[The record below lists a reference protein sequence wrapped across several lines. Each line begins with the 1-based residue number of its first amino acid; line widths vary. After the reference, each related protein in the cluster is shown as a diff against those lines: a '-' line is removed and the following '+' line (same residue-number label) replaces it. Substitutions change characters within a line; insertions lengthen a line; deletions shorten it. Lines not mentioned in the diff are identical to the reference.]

1 MSESIQALIKACVC
15 RGESGIN
22 MEMPPE
28 PHKTVPVSCVT
39 SATTFPC
46 AAEADGHAGERRK
59 QLFLLGESSFLS
71 SSMSCPSKSVLLKG
85 QMYHKQVKSYRD
97 L

>member
-1 MSESIQALIKACVC
+1 MSESIQALTKACVC
-15 RGESGIN
+15 KEKSEIN
-22 MEMPPE
+22 MEMPTE
-28 PHKTVPVSCVT
+28 PHKTAPVSYVT
-39 SATTFPC
+39 PATMFSC

-71 SSMSCPSKSVLLKG
+71 SSMSCPSKSVPLKG
-85 QMYHKQVKSYRD
+85 QMQHEQVKSYRD

>member
-1 MSESIQALIKACVC
+1 MSESIQALTKACVC
-15 RGESGIN
+15 RRESRIN
-22 MEMPPE
+22 VEMPTE

-39 SATTFPC
+39 PATMFPC

-59 QLFLLGESSFLS
+59 QLFLSVESSFL
-71 SSMSCPSKSVLLKG
+71 SSMSCPSKSVPQKG
-85 QMYHKQVKSYRD
+85 QIHQEQVKSYRD